1 MYLSI
6 PAARGCCDPVSNSS
20 PPLCAQVQNQQMQ
33 VVRQLE
39 GATGS
44 GPCKLHVRNLHVAM
58 SVRAS
63 YTFMSGP
70 DSSCI
75 GYGAQWGHARRY
87 SGQGFRVKGKGPL

>member
-1 MYLSI
+1 MAAASRVAMSST
-6 PAARGCCDPVSNSS
+6 PAARGCCNPVSKPS
-20 PPLCAQVQNQQMQ
+20 PLLCAQVQNQQMQ

-63 YTFMSGP
+63 HIHGRHIP
-70 DSSCI
+70 GSSCI
-75 GYGAQWGHARRY
+75 GG
-87 SGQGFRVKGKGPL
+87 